1 MFDAVSRPAVAALAG
16 SRIREIANA
25 GMGRSDIAAFWFGE
39 SDLATPDFIRA
50 AAQQSLGES
59 GTFYT
64 QNLGRPALRQALA
77 EYSSNLHGQTIAAER
92 IGVTGS
98 GVSALMLASQ
108 LVLSPGDRAVVV
120 TPIWPNIAEIPKIL
134 GAEVVRFPLTVEN
147 GRWSLDVA
155 RLIGTLGAD
164 TRMLIIN
171 SPNNPTGWTITRDEQ
186 EVLLAHCRQHGIWL
200 LCDDVYERLIFRAGE
215 TVAPSMLVPAEPE
228 DRLIVVNS
236 FSKAWRMTGWR
247 IGWLT
252 VPAALEADLAKL
264 IEYNT
269 SCVPDFVQQGA
280 LAALS
285 DPRGE
290 QAVVELVAGLQTSRE
305 TLLAGLDAI
314 GGISVPHT
322 DGAMY
327 AFFRIEG
334 YPDCM
339 AVAKALVAEVGLG
352 LAPGSAFGA
361 EGAGWLRW
369 CFAASPQKIEDG
381 LTRLCTFLGRQR
393 ASDPVPQR
401 V

>member
-1 MFDAVSRPAVAALAG
+1 MFPTVARPEVAALAG

-39 SDLATPDFIRA
+39 SDLATPGFIRE
-50 AAQQSLGES
+50 AAQASLAES

-77 EYSSNLHGQTIAAER
+77 DYSSTLHGRTIAPDR

-134 GAEVVRFPLTVEN
+134 GAEVVRFPLTVKD
-147 GRWSLDVA
+147 GRWQLDVGRMIA
-155 RLIGTLGAD
+155 TLGQD

-171 SPNNPTGWTITRDEQ
+171 SPNNPTGWTITRAEQ
-186 EVLLAHCRQHGIWL
+186 QALLAHCRQHGIWL

-215 TVAPSMLVPAEPE
+215 TVAPSMLAIAKPE

-252 VPAALEADLAKL
+252 IPAALEADLAKL

-280 LAALS
+280 LAALTDS
-285 DPRGE
+285 RGE
-290 QAVVELVAGLQTSRE
+290 AAVAELTTGLQVSCAA
-305 TLLAGLDAI
+305 LLLGLQSA
-314 GGISVPHT
+314 GGISVPYT
-322 DGAMY
+322 EGAMY

-339 AVAKALVAEVGLG
+339 ALAKSLVAEVGLG
-352 LAPGSAFGA
+352 LAPGSAFGP
-361 EGAGWLRW
+361 EGDGWLRW
-369 CFAASPQKIEDG
+369 CYASSPTKIDDG
-381 LTRLCTFLGRQR
+381 VVRLRKFLGC
-393 ASDPVPQR
+393 
-401 V
+401 

>member
-1 MFDAVSRPAVAALAG
+1 MMFTAVARPEVTALAG

-25 GMGRSDIAAFWFGE
+25 GMGRSNIAAFWFGE
-39 SDLATPDFIRA
+39 SDLETPEFIRQ
-50 AAQQSLGES
+50 AAQASLANG

-77 EYSSNLHGQTIAAER
+77 DYSSNLHGTTISSGR
-92 IGVTGS
+92 IGVTAS

-108 LVLSPGDRAVVV
+108 LVLSPGDKAIVV
-120 TPIWPNIAEIPKIL
+120 TPIWPNISEIPKIL
-134 GAEVVRFPLTVEN
+134 GAEVVRFPLTVEH
-147 GRWSLDVA
+147 GRWQLDVE
-155 RLIGTLGAD
+155 RLIAALGHD

-171 SPNNPTGWTITRDEQ
+171 SPNNPTGWTITRADQ
-186 EVLLAHCRQHGIWL
+186 QTLLAHCRQNGIWL

-215 TVAPSMLVPAEPE
+215 AVAPSMLSVADPD

-236 FSKAWRMTGWR
+236 FSKSWRMTGWR

-252 VPAALEADLAKL
+252 IPAALEADLAKL

-280 LAALS
+280 LAALT

-290 QAVVELVAGLQTSRE
+290 VGVAELTAGLKESRK
-305 TLLAGLDAI
+305 TLLAGLESI
-314 GGISVPHT
+314 GGMSVPHT

-334 YPDCM
+334 YPECM

-361 EGAGWLRW
+361 EGDGWLRW
-369 CFAASPQKIEDG
+369 CYAASPAKIEDG
-381 LTRLCTFLGRQR
+381 ISRLRKFTGR
-393 ASDPVPQR
+393 
-401 V
+401 